1 MVLNCVEALF
11 IAQGYGGERTWNR
24 IIGVGRGREITEE

>member
-24 IIGVGRGREITEE
+24 IIGVGGEK